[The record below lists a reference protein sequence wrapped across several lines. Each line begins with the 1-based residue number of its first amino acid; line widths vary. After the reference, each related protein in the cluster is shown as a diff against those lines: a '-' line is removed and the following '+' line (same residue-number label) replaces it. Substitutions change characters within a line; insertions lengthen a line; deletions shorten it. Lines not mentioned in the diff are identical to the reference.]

1 MRALYHAE
9 DDDAFMATE
18 LTRGPWS
25 AEAQHGS
32 APAALFVRQFE
43 RLDAPVTMQLARVT
57 VELLRPIPVGRLRA
71 PARVVRSGKRV
82 QYAEAAL
89 LDGEREVARASAW
102 YTTVVEAAI
111 GTPDPPPPLPD
122 ADVEHTPPPWF
133 EPAGFHVTA
142 VSIRFV
148 DGSFTE
154 PGPATAWIELLVD
167 VVAGEPASS
176 WAAAMAASDFGNGI
190 SALADPRD
198 YTFIN
203 TDLSVHLARPP
214 ADGRIALEGETI
226 DGQHGAAVAR
236 SKLYDRR
243 GAIGH
248 AAQTL
253 MVSRRR

>member
-1 MRALYHAE
+1 MPALYHAE
-9 DDDAFMATE
+9 HDDMFVASD

-43 RLDAPVTMQLARVT
+43 RLDAPVPMQLVRVT

-82 QYAEAAL
+82 QYASAAL
-89 LDGEREVARASAW
+89 VDGEDEVARASAW
-102 YTTVVEAAI
+102 YTAVVDAPI
-111 GTPDPPPPLPD
+111 GPPDPPPPLPG
-122 ADVEHTPPPWF
+122 AGVGHTPPPWF
-133 EPAGFHVTA
+133 ESAGFHVTA

-148 DGSFTE
+148 EGSFTT

-167 VVAGEPASS
+167 VVAGEQASP

-190 SALADPRD
+190 SALADPREF
-198 YTFIN
+198 TFIN
-203 TDLSVHLARPP
+203 TDLSVYLARAPVAGP
-214 ADGRIALEGETI
+214 IALESETI
-226 DGQHGAAVAR
+226 DGQTGAAVAC
-236 SKLYDRR
+236 STLYDRR

-248 AAQTL
+248 AAQAL